1 MVQEAADKARNA
13 SEAAREETDLLTEEK
28 EQEILRKYIRDVA
41 TLRRLTLSD
50 ERVEQLIPV
59 VKEYL
64 AVDRLDELDYTGVE
78 LATVFQLK
86 PMKRS

>member
-1 MVQEAADKARNA
+1 MN
-13 SEAAREETDLLTEEK
+13 EEE
-28 EQEILRKYIRDVA
+28 EQELLRKYIREVA
-41 TLRRLTLSD
+41 TLRRLALSD